1 MIGSV
6 PPLPAA
12 ATSLLSYHDP
22 GGAST
27 ETELERLTLM
37 MINNHESADKNYAA
51 EDRAQ
56 RNARGRAQNE
66 EELDGASPHD

>member
-6 PPLPAA
+6 PPLPSAA
-12 ATSLLSYHDP
+12 ANLLSYHDP
-22 GGAST
+22 GGAAT

-37 MINNHESADKNYAA
+37 MINNHESADKAYAA

-56 RNARGRAQNE
+56 RNARGRQA
-66 EELDGASPHD
+66 